1 MKIEKLVLIFTF
13 LLWVFVRFYL
23 RQLVINLKIFDFWFT
38 QSYPSFALVFGFSFF
53 KYLEQK
59 EKSIIFLVFG
69 VTLGGLFYEVVGQ
82 KMLDF
87 GTYSNSDVVYTIL
100 GGIASFYSL
109 SYFTKK
115 NTVNS
120 IPLN

>member
-1 MKIEKLVLIFTF
+1 LV
-13 LLWVFVRFYL
+13 Y
-23 RQLVINLKIFDFWFT
+23 
-38 QSYPSFALVFGFSFF
+38 GFSFF

-59 EKSIIFLVFG
+59 EKNIIVLVFG

-87 GTYSNSDVVYTIL
+87 GTYSNSDVVYTIF

-109 SYFTKK
+109 SYFTNKK
-115 NTVNS
+115 R
-120 IPLN
+120 